1 MKGAFDARWCWRKSV
16 ISGIE
21 RHCEIRVIGVLEVVS
36 VVAGTCPKEAV
47 GGTNAEFGTSVCQET
62 GANGHSPCSHQ
73 SSEETS
79 KARRDLRQ
87 EVVLIELTA
96 PFELDLVEQQQG
108 PLA

>member
-1 MKGAFDARWCWRKSV
+1 MSPRLRSNADEVSDLKSTFTDRGHVMRSIPFTMKGAFRCALRTALEEV

-62 GANGHSPCSHQ
+62 GAGGHSPCSHQ
-73 SSEETS
+73 S
-79 KARRDLRQ
+79 
-87 EVVLIELTA
+87 
-96 PFELDLVEQQQG
+96 
-108 PLA
+108 